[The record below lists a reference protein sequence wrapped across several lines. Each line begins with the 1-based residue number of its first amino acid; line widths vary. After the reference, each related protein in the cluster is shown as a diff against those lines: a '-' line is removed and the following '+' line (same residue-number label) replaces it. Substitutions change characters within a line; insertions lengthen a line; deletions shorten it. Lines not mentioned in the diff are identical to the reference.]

1 MIQTTKT
8 NDLINLQSRRY
19 IGNKTKLLNWIAAI
33 VEKETKGCTSFLDL
47 FAGTGVVAKH
57 FLDKYDTIIIND
69 ILFANH
75 IIYKALFANDNFDK
89 NKMLAFI
96 TKYNNIDAE
105 KIADNYFSINYGD
118 KFFTAQNAKIIGWVR
133 EDIEAN
139 KKNLTAKEYNLLLT
153 ILIYAADKIANTV
166 GHFEAFIK
174 KEIKIQ
180 KINFKWVEIL
190 ETQKVQIFQQD
201 ANELVKSVSADIVYI
216 DPPYNSRQYSRF
228 YHVYE
233 TLIKWQKPV
242 LTGVAMKPPVE
253 NMSVY
258 CTVKAKNAFSDLIK
272 DIKAKYIIVSY
283 NNTFKAKS
291 SSSENK
297 IQYDEIMTILEQKGK
312 VSVFECEHSFF
323 NAGKSDLENHK
334 EYIFVCK
341 VFSN

>member
-190 ETQKVQIFQQD
+190 ET
-201 ANELVKSVSADIVYI
+201 
-216 DPPYNSRQYSRF
+216 
-228 YHVYE
+228 
-233 TLIKWQKPV
+233 
-242 LTGVAMKPPVE
+242 
-253 NMSVY
+253 
-258 CTVKAKNAFSDLIK
+258 
-272 DIKAKYIIVSY
+272 
-283 NNTFKAKS
+283 
-291 SSSENK
+291 
-297 IQYDEIMTILEQKGK
+297 
-312 VSVFECEHSFF
+312 
-323 NAGKSDLENHK
+323 
-334 EYIFVCK
+334 
-341 VFSN
+341 